1 MTDIEELK
9 QFGLDITEDMKNGKV
24 VIDVYT
30 VWCGP
35 CKFVSPILDKLA
47 EEGEFSL
54 LKVDLDQNRPLGNR
68 FGITAIPT
76 LLFFNDGKLLEG
88 TIEVQG
94 QPLVRNG
101 IMVGAAGEPVIK
113 EIVAKMG

>member
-1 MTDIEELK
+1 MYI
-9 QFGLDITEDMKNGKV
+9 QFGADPVPIIHISCKAG
-24 VIDVYT
+24 
-30 VWCGP
+30 
-35 CKFVSPILDKLA
+35 KFVSPILDKLA
-47 EEGEFSL
+47 EEGEFRL

-76 LLFFNDGKLLEG
+76 LLFFNNGKLLEG

-94 QPLVRNG
+94 QALVRNG
-101 IMVGAAGEPVIK
+101 IMVGAAGEPIIK

>member
-1 MTDIEELK
+1 MTNIEDLKEYGLTITDELK
-9 QFGLDITEDMKNGKV
+9 QGKV
-24 VIDVYT
+24 VIDVFT

-35 CKFVSPILDKLA
+35 CKFISPILEKLKG
-47 EEGEFSL
+47 EGLINL

-76 LLFFNDGKLLEG
+76 LLFFKDGQLLDN
-88 TIEVQG
+88 TIEIQG

-101 IMVGAAGEPVIK
+101 IMVGAAGEPVLR
-113 EIVAKMG
+113 EIVNNM